1 MKYKQ
6 LISGAFLL
14 WTCIACSGKKE
25 QAATVAEATS
35 NPWDNYYIGKIDFKN
50 LSPEAKGSAIYAAVI
65 PDPEAYITKHARKVV
80 ETLYFTPEDSIPGIE
95 EIHYTLKEYD
105 GVSAK
110 DGAPPSISIVYSTK
124 WIEKSFANNDTAK
137 VDYETR
143 GVLYHE
149 LTHGFQLEPQGI
161 GSYGTN
167 KTFWALSLI
176 HI

>member
-25 QAATVAEATS
+25 QAATVAAATS

-95 EIHYTLKEYD
+95 DIHYTLKEYD
-105 GVSAK
+105 GVCAK
-110 DGAPPSISIVYSTK
+110 Y
-124 WIEKSFANNDTAK
+124 
-137 VDYETR
+137 
-143 GVLYHE
+143 
-149 LTHGFQLEPQGI
+149 
-161 GSYGTN
+161 
-167 KTFWALSLI
+167 
-176 HI
+176 

>member
-1 MKYKQ
+1 MRYKQ

-25 QAATVAEATS
+25 QAATVAEAPPT
-35 NPWDNYYIGKIDFKN
+35 PWDNYYIGKIDFEN

-105 GVSAK
+105 GVSRK
-110 DGAPPSISIVYSTK
+110 TERPLPSVSYTARNGSRKVLPIMTPQK
-124 WIEKSFANNDTAK
+124 WI
-137 VDYETR
+137 TR
-143 GVLYHE
+143 PVAYY
-149 LTHGFQLEPQGI
+149 TM
-161 GSYGTN
+161 S
-167 KTFWALSLI
+167 
-176 HI
+176 

>member
-25 QAATVAEATS
+25 QAATVAEAPQVLGIIITS
-35 NPWDNYYIGKIDFKN
+35 ERSISRIFPPRLRLGD
-50 LSPEAKGSAIYAAVI
+50 LCRVI

-110 DGAPPSISIVYSTK
+110 DGAPPSISIVYSTNGSRK
-124 WIEKSFANNDTAK
+124 FANNDTAK

-167 KTFWALSLI
+167 KTFWA
-176 HI
+176 

>member
-80 ETLYFTPEDSIPGIE
+80 ETLYFRERR
-95 EIHYTLKEYD
+95 
-105 GVSAK
+105 SAPFHQYRIQHEM
-110 DGAPPSISIVYSTK
+110 DR
-124 WIEKSFANNDTAK
+124 EKFC
-137 VDYETR
+137 
-143 GVLYHE
+143 
-149 LTHGFQLEPQGI
+149 Q
-161 GSYGTN
+161 
-167 KTFWALSLI
+167 
-176 HI
+176 